1 MAIRVSIPSLIR
13 PSLSDKGKTGLLPC
27 AAIFPRAVHTKARQ
41 VTRSLLKCCLSRNE
55 KSSSSCLGS
64 PRGLTFTWWG
74 CYGSCLR
81 HKPTEL
87 AHTFYSVLVSVS
99 VFMALS
105 TVFHSINSPD
115 NSPLSHSVLLVLLCL
130 AGPFNYISLYESLPQ
145 P

>member
-1 MAIRVSIPSLIR
+1 MAIRVSIPSLIG

-87 AHTFYSVLVSVS
+87 AHSFYSVLASVS
-99 VFMALS
+99 AFY
-105 TVFHSINSPD
+105 
-115 NSPLSHSVLLVLLCL
+115 
-130 AGPFNYISLYESLPQ
+130 GPFNCISFHKFSRQLSAFSLCSSGLTLPHWSFQLYISL
-145 P
+145 

>member
-64 PRGLTFTWWG
+64 LRGLTFTWWG

-87 AHTFYSVLVSVS
+87 AHSFYSVLASVS
-99 VFMALS
+99 AFY
-105 TVFHSINSPD
+105 
-115 NSPLSHSVLLVLLCL
+115 
-130 AGPFNYISLYESLPQ
+130 GPFNCISFHKFSRQLSAFSLCSSGLTLPHWSFQLYISL
-145 P
+145 